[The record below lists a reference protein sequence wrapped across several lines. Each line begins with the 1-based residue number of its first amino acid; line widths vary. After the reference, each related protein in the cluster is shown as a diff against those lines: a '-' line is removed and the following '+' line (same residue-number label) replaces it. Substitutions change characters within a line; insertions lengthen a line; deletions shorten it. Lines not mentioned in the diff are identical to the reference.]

1 MDEEMEM
8 EEEII
13 QVYDVFE
20 IDFDYE
26 FDATRFFD
34 FTRPESEAESR
45 FSESWFSRAPD
56 YPPSPFVA
64 QLFPLNGLR
73 SPNVD
78 VSPKSKYNDRLSND
92 DGNASIDQHAEY
104 CDQDEACR
112 DSSQALLRKLYDG
125 NFLNSQNQ
133 AKCSHGGPRGL
144 TFFNHLAHDNVKT
157 KPKSLAKPYMRKTS
171 TLMKPTASQL
181 SKQNQQHQVCGSSR
195 LQKNEGNSGTHSGM
209 ESQASKRQKLDGG
222 HLCRIVEMKQPV
234 NLTHKLPKKDAAAQ
248 GLNSQAKL
256 RITIPREPDLAT
268 AHRAERIRLT
278 STKETENPTA
288 TTYRFKARTLNRKTL
303 EAPVLPFSKR
313 TTQHLPDIKASHL
326 KPTGRTNPSTST
338 DASPSVCRNDKV
350 LNKVHADSGIETGNK
365 DGKGS
370 DSVDIPRVAV
380 RQVVH
385 SFKARPLDRKILAS
399 RGDIGVFRNN
409 KRDVTVPKEFM
420 FQTSKRTQPNLPTEL
435 FSKLSLAGEPH
446 SKNCAQ
452 VELPQNTTISA
463 KESKENRWES
473 CHLNKQNTIHLAKE
487 KLDARNGKE
496 QLTVANGRIGEINP
510 RSGMSRPLGSRRQQ

>member
-1 MDEEMEM
+1 MEY
-8 EEEII
+8 ELR
-13 QVYDVFE
+13 QVRAIARMVARMVALLVAGASYSSRASSLRLLLAV
-20 IDFDYE
+20 
-26 FDATRFFD
+26 
-34 FTRPESEAESR
+34 AESR

-64 QLFPLNGLR
+64 QLFPLNGLS

-112 DSSQALLRKLYDG
+112 
-125 NFLNSQNQ
+125 
-133 AKCSHGGPRGL
+133 GPRGL
-144 TFFNHLAHDNVKT
+144 TFFNHLAHDNMKT

-181 SKQNQQHQVCGSSR
+181 AKQNQQHQAYGSFR
-195 LQKNEGNSGTHSGM
+195 LQKSEGNSGTHSAM

-222 HLCRIVEMKQPV
+222 HLR
-234 NLTHKLPKKDAAAQ
+234 KDAAAQ

-256 RITIPREPDLAT
+256 RITIPREPALAT
-268 AHRAERIRLT
+268 AHRAGRTRLT
-278 STKETENPTA
+278 STKEVENPTA
-288 TTYRFKARTLNRKTL
+288 TTCRFKARTVNRKTL

-313 TTQHLPDIKASHL
+313 TVQHLPDVKASHL
-326 KPTGRTNPSTST
+326 KTTGRKNPSTST
-338 DASPSVCRNDKV
+338 DASTSVCRNDKV
-350 LNKVHADSGIETGNK
+350 LNKVHADSAIEAGNK

-370 DSVDIPRVAV
+370 DSVDVSKVAV
-380 RQVVH
+380 HQAVH

-452 VELPQNTTISA
+452 AELPQNTTIPA

-473 CHLNKQNTIHLAKE
+473 CHLNKQNTIHLPKE
-487 KLDARNGKE
+487 KLDTRNGKE
-496 QLTVANGRIGEINP
+496 RLTVANGRIGEVNP
-510 RSGMSRPLGSRRQQ
+510 RSGMSRPLGSWRQ